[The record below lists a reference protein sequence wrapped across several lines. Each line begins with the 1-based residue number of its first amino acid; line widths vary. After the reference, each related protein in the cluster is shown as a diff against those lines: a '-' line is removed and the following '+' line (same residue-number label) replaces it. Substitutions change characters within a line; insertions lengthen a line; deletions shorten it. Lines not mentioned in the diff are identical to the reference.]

1 METQHFDRF
10 DDPVVA
16 ADVAHHL
23 HPFTDYAEM
32 REKGTRIITH
42 D

>member
-16 ADVAHHL
+16 ADVAHQFWM
-23 HPFTDYAEM
+23 PWPGYGVSMSGMAG
-32 REKGTRIITH
+32 KS
-42 D
+42 